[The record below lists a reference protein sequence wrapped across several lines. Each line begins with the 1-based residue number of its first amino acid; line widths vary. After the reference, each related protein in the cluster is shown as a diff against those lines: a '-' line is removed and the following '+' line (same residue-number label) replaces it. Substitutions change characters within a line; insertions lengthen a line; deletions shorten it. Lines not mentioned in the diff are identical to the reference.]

1 MVIDLTNQNVV
12 NWRGDDS
19 FLKYLLMLGI
29 GIKHLFDFLF
39 QLV

>member
-19 FLKYLLMLGI
+19 FLKY
-29 GIKHLFDFLF
+29 FDVGYWYQTSL
-39 QLV
+39 